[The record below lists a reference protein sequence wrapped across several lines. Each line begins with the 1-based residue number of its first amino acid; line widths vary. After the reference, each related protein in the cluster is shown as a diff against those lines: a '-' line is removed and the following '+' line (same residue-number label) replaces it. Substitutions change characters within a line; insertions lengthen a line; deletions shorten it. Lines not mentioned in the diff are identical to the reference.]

1 MTNDQDHAV
10 GRRHLLR
17 RAGTVAAGLAGSA
30 AVGAAAASPAQAAPG
45 DPVLQG
51 RVNEAGTPTTLRGGS
66 RTSAPLRLENTAV
79 ETDPDGVPRSGPAL
93 RLTPTGRGLGWQSE
107 VGSVSMDT
115 SGTIWAVTS
124 PGLPPMDGNFVEYVR
139 TNANS
144 NELVPV
150 VPQRVIDTR
159 TAAGRARIVNPAGNL
174 DSSGRL
180 LRGHTIQINLDYYVH
195 LGEAVY
201 GNVTV
206 TGALAAGFLQIY
218 PDPGQRPSTFST
230 INFQAGQTLS
240 NFFLTGINPLIDQ
253 ISVHAQQTTHV
264 ILDVVAFAVAS
275 GSVNPSILPS
285 TGELAAGDQ
294 RARLA
299 QRTKPS
305 WAK

>member
-17 RAGTVAAGLAGSA
+17 RAGTVAAGLAGTA
-30 AVGAAAASPAQAAPG
+30 AVGAAAGGPAQAAPG

-66 RTSAPLRLENTAV
+66 LTSAPLRLENTAV
-79 ETDPDGVPRSGPAL
+79 EADPDGIPFSGPAL
-93 RLTPTGRGLGWQSE
+93 RLTPTGRGLGWKSE

-115 SGTIWAVTS
+115 SGTIWAVTN
-124 PGLPPMDGNFVEYVR
+124 PGLPPMEGNFVEYVR

-159 TAAGRARIVNPAGNL
+159 TAAGRARIVNAAGNL
-174 DSSGRL
+174 DSAGRL
-180 LRGHTIQINLDYYVH
+180 LRGRTIQVNLDEHVH

-218 PDPGQRPSTFST
+218 PDPGQRPPAFST

-240 NFFLTGINPLIDQ
+240 NFFLTGINPLVDQ

-264 ILDVVAFAVAS
+264 ILDVVAFVVSA

-285 TGELAAGDQ
+285 TGDLVAEDR

-299 QRTKPS
+299 RRTKPS